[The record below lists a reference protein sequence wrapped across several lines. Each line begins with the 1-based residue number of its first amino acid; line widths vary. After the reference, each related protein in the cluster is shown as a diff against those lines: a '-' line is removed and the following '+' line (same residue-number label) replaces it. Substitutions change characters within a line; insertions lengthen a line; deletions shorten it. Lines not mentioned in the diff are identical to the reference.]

1 MRTVTI
7 DGKAY
12 KCVYNLKGL
21 FVYEEMA
28 GHPYKG
34 EKTIDTY
41 LLLYAML
48 VGNNEGFAMEF
59 DAFIEAC
66 DADLNIYQTFVDVMN
81 DEAKRV
87 SAFQENKKKATMQ

>member
-7 DGKAY
+7 GDKVW

-21 FVYEEMA
+21 FVYEEIA

-41 LLLYAML
+41 MLLYAML
-48 VGNNEGFAMEF
+48 IANNEGFAMEF

-66 DADLNIYQTFVDVMN
+66 DADMDIYQTFIEVMN

-87 SAFQENKKKATMQ
+87 SAYQDKKKAMTL

>member
-7 DGKAY
+7 GGKVW

-41 LLLYAML
+41 MLLYAML
-48 VGNNEGFAMEF
+48 IANNEGFAMEL

-66 DADLNIYQTFVDVMN
+66 DEDLNIYQTFVEVMN

-87 SAFQENKKKATMQ
+87 SAFQENKKKAMMQ

>member
-7 DGKAY
+7 GGKVW

-41 LLLYAML
+41 MLLYAML
-48 VGNNEGFAMEF
+48 IANTEGFAMEF
-59 DAFIEAC
+59 DELIEAC
-66 DADLNIYQTFVDVMN
+66 DGDMNIYQTFVEVMN

-87 SAFQENKKKATMQ
+87 NAFQENKKKAMMQ